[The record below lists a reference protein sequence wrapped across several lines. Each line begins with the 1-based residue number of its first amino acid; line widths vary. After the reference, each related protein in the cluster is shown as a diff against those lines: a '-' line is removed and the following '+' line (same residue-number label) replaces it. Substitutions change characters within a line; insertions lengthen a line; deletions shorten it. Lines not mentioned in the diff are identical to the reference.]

1 MRKDVFITKY
11 RILLM
16 LQYYPPCSFIGRK
29 MSRNNK
35 KFVAQSASESED
47 EKSIE
52 KRVFDS
58 SEEEDEE
65 MMTKEDLEFLKE
77 VASEDENNENNS
89 SSSSAEESPEELSD
103 EDLDLIEEN
112 LGKRR
117 ASIKLGKTS
126 GKEKFKRLRR
136 RNEIESSEEEE
147 EEEKGEERD
156 EEKFVEKTRKKKEL
170 QNLFNDE
177 EEAQESEDSDDL
189 GDFIEEEEE
198 EEEDELPETIEEAQK
213 KKTKSSKG
221 VPRRRAI
228 IDDREAPKRAL
239 SSALASGQISKDAW
253 NEMMEIF
260 GDGSDYLD
268 LIAESGDEAEAEI
281 IKDKIED
288 NNSDSATANALVTD
302 VPERLNDL
310 NIKIVSDDSE
320 FETFLQKES
329 ALIAKKI
336 QKLCPTDSFSGLTSA
351 ILSILRF
358 VHCHGL
364 EVPFIA
370 TYRREYFSN
379 FFGINE
385 IWTILDEDYKYRKI
399 EELKKNLRSK
409 IEDLREVSGDD
420 AAIIQ
425 SYHDLIDTEMD
436 EAQLKFIQ
444 EFLIKERRR
453 PQSKLEILSNFAHKL
468 VPSAAHFA
476 ENLKKRRVLH
486 GPLILNERDMEL
498 EAVEVVAREA
508 ANTVESALQGVV
520 NVLVEEFG
528 SNPQLFLEVRDLLL
542 SQATV
547 TVTPTALG
555 SIEISHDPTHYL
567 LPLQYVVE
575 KTISTFIED
584 QGLALARG
592 LETKLISV
600 EFGYGKNL
608 DDLLNELKKYL
619 PGIEKIKKQV
629 FDLAWQN
636 HWKPRLNRLVL
647 QKLRSEAE
655 NWIAHFSQF
664 YFQEKLMA
672 APLNQVLTGLEE
684 NEVAV
689 TSVNFVKE
697 VLYIA
702 ELDKNG
708 RVLRQETVKTKHT
721 IKPEVTLKKSLNQLN
736 SSYVV
741 VSGEGQDCLELYR
754 GLRESDPQNKSSILW
769 GCDDTAQIYKT
780 SMRAAR
786 EFPEC
791 LTELKYAVAVGRR
804 MLNPVAEYAM
814 MTDDELLQ
822 LPLHSLQAHLP
833 RALRLKHIHRALV
846 NVINL
851 LGVPINELILP
862 GLKTSILSYVSGLGP
877 IKAAQLVKKLGNK
890 WLNSRAELITQYEMG
905 RRTFTNCAG
914 FLKITAE
921 RIKKGSGKKKYSVEG
936 SLIEPLDGTRI
947 HPESY
952 ELARKMAAD
961 ALELDDPTT
970 MQRRQDIFGDDDELQ
985 DESERTAAILANAIN
1000 QVMKEPKKLDDLL
1013 LQDYAKE
1020 IERLK
1025 NLPKHV
1031 TLKDIKSELQ
1041 GPFPDPRVNNNNID
1055 SSKSASVNQV
1065 VKMLTGRDE
1074 TWWYLGRPVTIKLL
1088 NPTSRKLAN
1097 LLDGNGLIVGVD
1109 GEIPRNIRSGT
1120 RVNAYLTRI
1129 DLKRLVIDV
1138 SLRKPDNQEELL
1150 TQFVNFDPFYD
1161 FQRAANAK
1169 SESQN
1174 SSTIV
1179 KSNSGAGGQESMQRT
1194 SLRQL
1199 SHPAFKSLNREESE
1213 RFLAL
1218 APVGEFLIR
1227 PSSQKRFG
1235 GDLPGD
1241 LTLTWKV
1248 GPGLF
1253 SHVPL
1258 GESDRPAGQDW
1269 LLGRTLLLPALIPSP
1284 DGKMKVDR
1292 FEDLD
1297 EIVGRRIEPV
1307 VSLLQEAQGCPK
1319 YFANPASDAINIH
1332 LRDQSMVNPG
1342 RIPYCITLA
1351 PEPNCGHLLLS
1362 HPSGSR
1368 QELIRVDPR
1377 GYAIIDP
1384 KTKEVH
1390 VYERI
1395 EKVVDYFKRHYK
1407 NFSEKKET
1415 VVKSSD
1421 NNVNN
1426 TKSENNSRSD
1436 PRTNKYQQFA
1446 N

>member
-1 MRKDVFITKY
+1 MVKNI
-11 RILLM
+11 
-16 LQYYPPCSFIGRK
+16 
-29 MSRNNK
+29 K

-47 EKSIE
+47 EKAVE

-58 SEEEDEE
+58 SEEEEEEDEE
-65 MMTKEDLEFLKE
+65 MTKEDMEFLKE
-77 VASEDENNENNS
+77 AASEDESGSASVEGS
-89 SSSSAEESPEELSD
+89 TSSAEESPEELSD
-103 EDLDLIEEN
+103 DDLDLIEEN

-117 ASIKLGKTS
+117 AGFEPIKSRGKNLK
-126 GKEKFKRLRR
+126 GQGKFKRLRR
-136 RNEIESSEEEE
+136 RNEIESSEDEEE
-147 EEEKGEERD
+147 RENENSSNEAKIAA
-156 EEKFVEKTRKKKEL
+156 EKTKQKKKDL

-177 EEAQESEDSDDL
+177 EEEEAEEEEEESDDDL
-189 GDFIEEEEE
+189 RDFIEEEEDADGE
-198 EEEDELPETIEEAQK
+198 EGDDDLPETIEAAQK
-213 KKTKSSKG
+213 NMGG

-260 GDGSDYLD
+260 GDGTDYLD
-268 LIAESGDEAEAEI
+268 LIVESGDEDQEQEKEKEAKSI
-281 IKDKIED
+281 NNLED
-288 NNSDSATANALVTD
+288 DTTDTLKTFSLVSD
-302 VPERLNDL
+302 VPERFNDL

-320 FETFLQKES
+320 LEAFLQKES
-329 ALIAKKI
+329 AFIAKKI
-336 QKLCPTDSFSGLTSA
+336 HKLCPADSFSGLTSA

-370 TYRREYFSN
+370 TYRREYFFN

-385 IWTILDEDYKYRKI
+385 IWTILDEDFKYRQI
-399 EELKKNLRSK
+399 EELKKSLKTK
-409 IEDLREVSGDD
+409 IGSVEENFYSF
-420 AAIIQ
+420 IIEGE
-425 SYHDLIDTEMD
+425 TE

-453 PQSKLEILSNFAHKL
+453 PQSKQEILLNFAHKL
-468 VPSAAHFA
+468 VPSAVNFA
-476 ENLKKRRVLH
+476 ENLRNRRVLH
-486 GPLILNERDMEL
+486 GPLILSEREMEL

-508 ANTVESALQGVV
+508 ANTVEGALSGVV
-520 NVLVEEFG
+520 NVLAEEFG
-528 SNPQLFLEVRDLLL
+528 SNPRLFSEVRDLLF
-542 SQATV
+542 SQATL

-567 LPLQYVVE
+567 LPLQYIAE

-608 DDLLNELKKYL
+608 DELLNELKNFL
-619 PGIEKIKKQV
+619 PGIEKIKEQV
-629 FDLAWQN
+629 FHLTWQN

-647 QKLRSEAE
+647 QKLRNEAE

-672 APLNQVLTGLEE
+672 APLNQVLAGMEDD
-684 NEVAV
+684 EVAI
-689 TSVNFVKE
+689 TSINFVKE

-708 RVLRQETVKTKHT
+708 RVLRQEAVKTKHT

-741 VSGEGQDCLELYR
+741 ISGEGQDCLELYR
-754 GLRESDPQNKSSILW
+754 GLRESEPQNKSSIMW

-780 SMRAAR
+780 SMRSAR

-791 LTELKYAVAVGRR
+791 STELKYAVAVGRR

-822 LPLHSLQAHLP
+822 LPLHPLQTHLP
-833 RALRLKHIHRALV
+833 RALRLKHLHRGLV

-851 LGVPINELILP
+851 LGAAINELILP
-862 GLKTSILSYVSGLGP
+862 GLKQSILSYVSGLGP

-905 RRTFTNCAG
+905 RRTFTNCSG

-936 SLIEPLDGTRI
+936 YLIEPLDGTRI

-961 ALELDDPTT
+961 ALELDDPTA
-970 MQRRQDIFGDDDELQ
+970 MQRRQEIFGDDDEVQ
-985 DESERTAAILANAIN
+985 DESERTATILANAIN

-1013 LQDYAKE
+1013 LRDYAKE

-1041 GPFPDPRVNNNNID
+1041 GPFPDPRVNNSNSD

-1065 VKMLTGRDE
+1065 VKMLTGKDE
-1074 TWWYLGRPVTIKLL
+1074 TWWYLGRPVTIKFLS
-1088 NPTSRKLAN
+1088 PTSRKLAN

-1109 GEIPRNIRSGT
+1109 GDIPRNMRPGAP
-1120 RVNAYLTRI
+1120 VNAYLTRI

-1161 FQRAANAK
+1161 FQRATNAK
-1169 SESQN
+1169 NEAQSSNISSNVAKN
-1174 SSTIV
+1174 SF
-1179 KSNSGAGGQESMQRT
+1179 GGGQEMQNGRC
-1194 SLRQL
+1194 SARQL
-1199 SHPAFKSLNREESE
+1199 SHPAFKALNREESE

-1218 APVGEFLIR
+1218 APVGEILIR
-1227 PSSQKRFG
+1227 PSSQKRVG

-1241 LTLTWKV
+1241 LTLTWKA

-1258 GESDRPAGQDW
+1258 GEADRPSGQDW
-1269 LLGRTLLLPALIPSP
+1269 LLGRTLMLPGLIPSP

-1319 YFANPASDAINIH
+1319 YFSNPSSDAINVH
-1332 LRDQSMVNPG
+1332 LRDQSILNPG

-1351 PEPNCGHLLLS
+1351 PEPNCGHLVLS

-1368 QELIRVDPR
+1368 RELIRVDPR

-1384 KTKEVH
+1384 KTKEVQ

-1395 EKVVDYFKRHYK
+1395 EKIVDYFKRNYK
-1407 NFSEKKET
+1407 NFSERLGSPQHQVNAT
-1415 VVKSSD
+1415 GTG
-1421 NNVNN
+1421 NVR
-1426 TKSENNSRSD
+1426 KD
-1436 PRTNKYQQFA
+1436 PRAFDDGKDPRNSKYQQFA

>member
-1 MRKDVFITKY
+1 MA
-11 RILLM
+11 
-16 LQYYPPCSFIGRK
+16 
-29 MSRNNK
+29 RNNK
-35 KFVAQSASESED
+35 KFIAQSASESED
-47 EKSIE
+47 EKAIE

-58 SEEEDEE
+58 SEEEEEEDEE
-65 MMTKEDLEFLKE
+65 MTKEDMEFLKE
-77 VASEDENNENNS
+77 AASEDEVS
-89 SSSSAEESPEELSD
+89 SGEEGESYISSAEESPEELSD
-103 EDLDLIEEN
+103 DDLDLIEEN

-117 ASIKLGKTS
+117 AGFAPIKS
-126 GKEKFKRLRR
+126 GKGEGKFKRLRR
-136 RNEIESSEEEE
+136 RNEIESSDSEDKE
-147 EEEKGEERD
+147 EEEKRKEA
-156 EEKFVEKTRKKKEL
+156 VEKVVQKKKDL
-170 QNLFNDE
+170 QNLFNDDE
-177 EEAQESEDSDDL
+177 TESEDKDEDEDEDESEDDL
-189 GDFIEEEEE
+189 RDFIEEED
-198 EEEDELPETIEEAQK
+198 EDLPESIEAAQK
-213 KKTKSSKG
+213 KREREKAASSSSG

-239 SSALASGQISKDAW
+239 TSALASGQISKDAW

-260 GDGSDYLD
+260 GDGTDYLD
-268 LIAESGDEAEAEI
+268 LIAESDEEGKGDKLKSSLSETVDSSAAAAAAI
-281 IKDKIED
+281 SLV
-288 NNSDSATANALVTD
+288 NSD
-302 VPERLNDL
+302 VPERFNEL
-310 NIKIVSDDSE
+310 NIKIVSDDLE

-329 ALIAKKI
+329 SFIAKKI

-385 IWTILDEDYKYRKI
+385 IWTILDEDFKYRQI
-399 EELKKNLRSK
+399 DELKKK
-409 IEDLREVSGDD
+409 ILEKLPSEHEE
-420 AAIIQ
+420 II
-425 SYHDLIDTEMD
+425 SEIIEG
-436 EAQLKFIQ
+436 EWEESQLKFIQ

-453 PQSKLEILSNFAHKL
+453 PQSKNEILLNFGHKI
-468 VPSAAHFA
+468 VPSAFHFT
-476 ENLKKRRVLH
+476 ENLKKRRILH

-508 ANTVESALQGVV
+508 ANTVENALNSAV

-528 SNPQLFLEVRDLLL
+528 SNPQLFSEVRDLLL
-542 SQATV
+542 NQATI

-555 SIEISHDPTHYL
+555 AIEISHDPTHYL
-567 LPLQYVVE
+567 LPLQYIGE
-575 KTISTFIED
+575 KTISTFMED
-584 QGLALARG
+584 QGLALTRG

-608 DDLLNELKKYL
+608 EDLLNELKKFL
-619 PGIEKIKKQV
+619 PGIEKIKNQV
-629 FDLAWQN
+629 FDLTWQN
-636 HWKPRLNRLVL
+636 HWKPRLNRLIL
-647 QKLRSEAE
+647 QKLRNEAE
-655 NWIAHFSQF
+655 TWTAHFSQF

-672 APLNQVLTGLEE
+672 APLNQVLTGMEDDE
-684 NEVAV
+684 IAV

-708 RVLRQETVKTKHT
+708 RVLRQESVKTKNT

-736 SSYVV
+736 SYVV
-741 VSGEGQDCLELYR
+741 ISGEGQDCLELYR
-754 GLRESDPQNKSSILW
+754 GLRESDTQNKSSILW
-769 GCDDTAQIYKT
+769 GCDDTAQIYKN

-791 LTELKYAVAVGRR
+791 STELKYAVAVGRR
-804 MLNPVAEYAM
+804 MLNPVAEFAM

-822 LPLHSLQAHLP
+822 LPLHPLQGHLP
-833 RALRLKHIHRALV
+833 RPLRLKNLHRALV

-851 LGVPINELILP
+851 LGVAINELILP
-862 GLKTSILSYVSGLGP
+862 GLKQSILSYVSGLGP

-890 WLNSRAELITQYEMG
+890 WLNSRAELITQYDLG

-921 RIKKGSGKKKYSVEG
+921 RIKKGSGKKKYSMEG

-952 ELARKMAAD
+952 ELARKMASD
-961 ALELDDPTT
+961 ALELDDPTA
-970 MQRRQDIFGDDDELQ
+970 MQRRQDIFGDDDEVQ
-985 DESERTAAILANAIN
+985 DESDRTAAILTNAIN

-1031 TLKDIKSELQ
+1031 TLRDIKSELQ
-1041 GPFPDPRVNNNNID
+1041 GPFPDPRTSQSQNSD
-1055 SSKSASVNQV
+1055 SSKSTSVNQV

-1088 NPTSRKLAN
+1088 NPTTRKLAN
-1097 LLDGNGLIVGVD
+1097 LMDGNGLIVGVD
-1109 GEIPRNIRSGT
+1109 GEIPRNMRSGT
-1120 RVNAYLTRI
+1120 PVHAYLTRI

-1150 TQFVNFDPFYD
+1150 MQFVNFDPFYD
-1161 FQRAANAK
+1161 FQRAAN
-1169 SESQN
+1169 SNNQSQN
-1174 SSTIV
+1174 QSSVV
-1179 KSNSGAGGQESMQRT
+1179 KSIGQEMQNTRQ
-1194 SLRQL
+1194 SARQL
-1199 SHPAFKSLNREESE
+1199 SHPAFKALNREDSE

-1218 APVGEFLIR
+1218 APVGEFMIR
-1227 PSSQKRFG
+1227 PSSQKRVG
-1235 GDLPGD
+1235 SDLPGD

-1269 LLGRTLLLPALIPSP
+1269 ILGRTLLLPALIPGP

-1319 YFANPASDAINIH
+1319 YFSNPATEAINIH
-1332 LRDQSMVNPG
+1332 LRDQLALNPS

-1351 PEPNCGHLLLS
+1351 PEPNCGHLMLS
-1362 HPSGSR
+1362 HPGGSR

-1377 GYAIIDP
+1377 GYALIDP

-1390 VYERI
+1390 IYERI
-1395 EKVVDYFKRHYK
+1395 EKIVDYFKRHYK
-1407 NFSEKKET
+1407 TFSEKKRVEGDSRIERGT
-1415 VVKSSD
+1415 ERDSERGNERVSERANERGSERG
-1421 NNVNN
+1421 NN
-1426 TKSENNSRSD
+1426 TERNDRND